1 MRCLVVGPLQT
12 NCYIVACEK
21 TLRAAVIDPGFD
33 GQIIV
38 AQFNAMGLRVV
49 AILDTHAHGDHVMDN
64 DLVRAETGAKVMVHE
79 DDAQALAGAGEH
91 LPALLGRTVAVKS
104 ADRLLS
110 DGSIVEI
117 GGLQLETLHTP
128 GHTPGSCCFL
138 CEGVLFSGD
147 TLFAGSVGRTDLPG
161 GSRASLITSIAKR
174 LMPLPDNT
182 RVLPGHGPETTIG
195 VERAHNPFTRGRLI

>member
-1 MRCLVVGPLQT
+1 
-12 NCYIVACEK
+12 
-21 TLRAAVIDPGFD
+21 
-33 GQIIV
+33 
-38 AQFNAMGLRVV
+38 
-49 AILDTHAHGDHVMDN
+49 MDN